1 MLLGYG
7 QRTTEGDDMLHGSAR
22 TKLVI
27 RLLIGLASALLGA
40 ALHLLVMF
48 TVGLLVLVVA
58 VLRFNQDRRGGGGW

>member
-1 MLLGYG
+1 
-7 QRTTEGDDMLHGSAR
+7 MLHGSAR

-40 ALHLLVMF
+40 TLHQLGMF

>member
-1 MLLGYG
+1 VYG
-7 QRTTEGDDMLHGSAR
+7 QRTIEGDDMLHGSAR

-27 RLLIGLASALLGA
+27 RLLIGVALAVSGA

-48 TVGLLVLVVA
+48 TVGLIVGVVA

>member
-1 MLLGYG
+1 
-7 QRTTEGDDMLHGSAR
+7 MLHGSAR

-27 RLLIGLASALLGA
+27 RLLIGLAVALLGA
-40 ALHLLVMF
+40 ALHLLVTF

>member
-1 MLLGYG
+1 
-7 QRTTEGDDMLHGSAR
+7 MLHGSAR

-27 RLLIGLASALLGA
+27 RLLVGLAVAVGGA
-40 ALHLLVMF
+40 SLHLLTMF

>member
-1 MLLGYG
+1 
-7 QRTTEGDDMLHGSAR
+7 MLHGSAR

-27 RLLIGLASALLGA
+27 RLLIGLAVALLGA